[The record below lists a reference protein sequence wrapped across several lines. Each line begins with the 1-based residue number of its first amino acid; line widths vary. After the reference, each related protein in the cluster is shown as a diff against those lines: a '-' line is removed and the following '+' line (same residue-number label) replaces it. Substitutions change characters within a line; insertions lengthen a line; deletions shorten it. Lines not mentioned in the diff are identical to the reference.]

1 MKMFWFAAL
10 LNDNEHKMFSATGFQ
25 MNEVTSQGEIYASAQ
40 LIQVNTDHE
49 FSEAKKFMQIC
60 NITSN

>member
-1 MKMFWFAAL
+1 L